1 MVSRSVF
8 VLVIMSAL
16 IITTGLVIDGG
27 QKVTATSRAES
38 AAAGAGRA
46 AGNAAAT
53 QQLGGADGVSAAVL
67 AAKTYLAG
75 QPGVDGSV
83 SISNGIVIVTTSANE
98 PTILLS
104 VIGIDSVSAKGSAR
118 PASCPPEMPDD
129 HAIPPMFRD
138 QTMTI
143 DIEPRTTTSA
153 RKLRKQK
160 AASAAGTPPPP
171 HTGIRPA
178 QSEVDCARHRCALP
192 RRPVVVHDL
201 RAGRE

>member
-1 MVSRSVF
+1 MMTKESIMGYAAAQDERGQSISLF

-53 QQLGGADGVSAAVL
+53 QQLGGGDAAGAAVL

-83 SISNGIVIVTTSANE
+83 SISNGVVIVTTSAHQ

-118 PASCPPEMPDD
+118 
-129 HAIPPMFRD
+129 
-138 QTMTI
+138 
-143 DIEPRTTTSA
+143 TSIVPTGDA
-153 RKLRKQK
+153 R
-160 AASAAGTPPPP
+160 
-171 HTGIRPA
+171 
-178 QSEVDCARHRCALP
+178 
-192 RRPVVVHDL
+192 
-201 RAGRE
+201 